1 MSQFPGKTAK
11 TNTQSGDHMVVMNVR
26 TLKERKEDRDSLDVE
41 SQESFSDISV
51 VVVQKCLCPRVK
63 YILDI
68 PGH

>member
-1 MSQFPGKTAK
+1 
-11 TNTQSGDHMVVMNVR
+11 MVVMNVR